1 MLKISGLLA
10 VCLTHD
16 RVQID
21 LQYSESPRGY
31 SRYIHFLQTPTVSNT
46 GACDRQAVV
55 KIDFS
60 GPFKGAELTLY
71 YGKLPRSWT
80 LDISDSPTGD
90 GFGGDD
96 GTTSNMAEVQI
107 LNRQMRIYGNMLP
120 GYMDATSDGGLL
132 IKVIDGFATKGS
144 KAVISITDERL
155 KWSRGKIDDYLDSKF
170 LFTLSGQKPLFG
182 EIEHDVYIGFNR
194 VVAGN
199 YRNGSGLCAVDVR
212 LIKSPAFLTSR
223 TYIMNN
229 NYIPRNVRQLI
240 LWPSLYVFFTTNHGG
255 NFREQMRST
264 MVYQQG

>member
-1 MLKISGLLA
+1 MMLSHHRLVCNTNQSLFSIVGLVPL
-10 VCLTHD
+10 CLTND

-21 LQYSESPRGY
+21 LQYAESPRGY
-31 SRYIHFLQTPTVSNT
+31 SRYIHFIQTPTKSVT

-71 YGKLPRSWT
+71 YGKSPRSWT

-144 KAVISITDERL
+144 KATISLSDERL
-155 KWSRGKIDDYLDSKF
+155 KWSRGKIDDFLESKF
-170 LFTLSGQKPLFG
+170 LFTLNGQETLFG
-182 EIEHDVYIGFNR
+182 EVDHDVYIGFNR

-199 YRNGSGLCAVDVR
+199 YRNGSGLCHVDVK
-212 LIKSPAFLTSR
+212 LIKNTG
-223 TYIMNN
+223 
-229 NYIPRNVRQLI
+229 RN
-240 LWPSLYVFFTTNHGG
+240 H
-255 NFREQMRST
+255 
-264 MVYQQG
+264 